1 MRFFFFASQFIH
13 RQNNQHLCV
22 CVWVVAIYQAK
33 SSWLQLLWVES
44 IACAAPCTHPM
55 YGEASR
61 AHSRPHISFILV
73 IRDVRCMFAICSGF
87 SLQSRWT
94 NASNKGSHQRH
105 HIISVNVVRE
115 LWTMQ
120 YDAAEALHRKNL
132 MLSTFVNIKLVFLD
146 FVPHKQSIPI

>member
-1 MRFFFFASQFIH
+1 
-13 RQNNQHLCV
+13 
-22 CVWVVAIYQAK
+22 
-33 SSWLQLLWVES
+33 
-44 IACAAPCTHPM
+44 
-55 YGEASR
+55 
-61 AHSRPHISFILV
+61 
-73 IRDVRCMFAICSGF
+73 MFAICSGF

-94 NASNKGSHQRH
+94 NAPNKGSHQRH
-105 HIISVNVVRE
+105 HIISVNVGRE